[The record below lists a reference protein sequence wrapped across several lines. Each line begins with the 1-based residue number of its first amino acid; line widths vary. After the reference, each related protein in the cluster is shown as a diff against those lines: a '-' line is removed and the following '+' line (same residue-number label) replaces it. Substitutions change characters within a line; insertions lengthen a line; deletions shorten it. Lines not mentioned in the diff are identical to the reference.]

1 MVMYPARY
9 HRPRTL
15 EDALRLHADSEEA
28 SYLSGG
34 HTLLPAMKQRLAH
47 PSDLIDLTVLS
58 HLRGIRLDNDI
69 LSIGA
74 TTPHAEVANSAVV
87 RKAIPALAGLAG
99 SIGDRHVRNRGTIG
113 GSVANNDPAADYPAA
128 VLGLGATVI
137 TDRRRIPADDFF
149 VSLYE
154 TAIEPGEILTCID
167 FPVPEQA
174 GYAKFRSAASRYAI
188 AAVFVAK
195 SGATPRTAVTG
206 AGSAGVFR
214 LSDLENALATDFGP
228 AAVTYCKPDPAT
240 MMDDLSGTSDYRANL
255 VLVMARRAL
264 QNLGAAQAYK

>member
-1 MVMYPARY
+1 MYPTHY
-9 HRPRTL
+9 HRPNSL
-15 EDALRLHADSEEA
+15 DDAASIYSGSEDA

-34 HTLLPAMKQRLAH
+34 HTLLPALKQRLAR
-47 PSDLIDLTVLS
+47 PSDLIDLATLPE
-58 HLRGIRLDNDI
+58 LRGIKLENGV

-74 TTPHAEVANSAVV
+74 TTPHAEVASSPIV

-137 TDRRRIPADDFF
+137 TNRRSIPADEFF
-149 VSLYE
+149 VALYE
-154 TAIEPGEILTCID
+154 TALEPGEILIRID
-167 FPVPEQA
+167 FPVPDQA
-174 GYAKFRSAASRYAI
+174 GYAKFRSAASRYAV

-195 SGATPRTAVTG
+195 FGSTPRTAVTG
-206 AGSAGVFR
+206 AGSGGVFR
-214 LSDLENALATDFGP
+214 LHDLEEALAADFSP
-228 AAVTYCKPDPAT
+228 AAVAKCSIDPGT
-240 MMDDLSGTSDYRANL
+240 MMEDLSGSSEYRANL

-264 QNLGAAQAYK
+264 EHLGAAHSYK

>member
-1 MVMYPARY
+1 MAMYPARY

-15 EDALRLHADSEEA
+15 DDASRLHADAEDG

-47 PSDLIDLTVLS
+47 PSDLIDLTVLPN
-58 HLRGIRLDNDI
+58 LRGIRLDNDV

-74 TTPHAEVANSAVV
+74 TTPHAEVANSALV

-128 VLGLGATVI
+128 VLGLGATII
-137 TDRRRIPADDFF
+137 TDRRSIAADDFF

-154 TAIEPGEILTCID
+154 TAIEPGEIVTRID

-174 GYAKFRSAASRYAI
+174 GYAKFRSAASRYAV

-195 SGATPRTAVTG
+195 MGATPRAAVTG
-206 AGSAGVFR
+206 AGSGGVFR
-214 LSDLENALATDFGP
+214 LLDLESALATDFSP
-228 AAVTYCKPDPAT
+228 AAVAHCTPDVTA
-240 MMDDLSGTSDYRANL
+240 MLEDLSGSSEYRANL
-255 VLVMARRAL
+255 VVVMARRAL
-264 QNLGAAQAYK
+264 QYLGSAHAYK